1 MFYSKVIDLIDKYYH
16 HKRINKFCKIYKIKI
31 LVDVGAHKGEFIS
44 NFIKNTSIK
53 KVYAFE
59 PQIDIFNHLK
69 NKFKKKKGFILKNFA
84 ISDKN
89 GYKKIKI
96 NRLTSTS
103 SLSKLNK
110 NSFFLKFKN
119 ILIPNIDKFQK
130 IKTKTIDKFFI
141 NKSLGSSLLKI
152 DVEGHEWEVLI
163 SAKRLIRSFNYIII
177 EKQKF
182 NLYRISDFD
191 KSHRYLVKNGF
202 VLIKKF
208 KFPTFHFEDR
218 LYVNKSKSKDK

>member
-1 MFYSKVIDLIDKYYH
+1 MFYSKIVDLIDKYYH
-16 HKRINKFCKIYKIKI
+16 HKRISKFCRTYKIKI

-44 NFIKNTSIK
+44 NFIKIIPIK
-53 KVYAFE
+53 KIYAFE

-69 NKFKKKKGFILKNFA
+69 KKFKKNKGFILKNFA
-84 ISDKN
+84 ISNKN
-89 GYKKIKI
+89 GYKKIRI

-103 SLSKLNK
+103 SLSKLNID
-110 NSFFLKFKN
+110 SFFFKFKN
-119 ILIPNIDKFQK
+119 ILIPNINKFQK
-130 IKTKTIDKFFI
+130 IKTKTIDKFFMK
-141 NKSLGSSLLKI
+141 KSLESSLLKI

-163 SAKRLIRSFNYIII
+163 SAKNLIRSFNYIII
-177 EKQKF
+177 EKQMF
-182 NLYRISDFD
+182 NLYKNSDFD

-218 LYVNKSKSKDK
+218 LYLNKSKSKN

>member
-1 MFYSKVIDLIDKYYH
+1 M
-16 HKRINKFCKIYKIKI
+16 
-31 LVDVGAHKGEFIS
+31 
-44 NFIKNTSIK
+44 
-53 KVYAFE
+53 
-59 PQIDIFNHLK
+59 
-69 NKFKKKKGFILKNFA
+69 
-84 ISDKN
+84 
-89 GYKKIKI
+89 
-96 NRLTSTS
+96 
-103 SLSKLNK
+103 SKLNK